1 MHIKFSNLKMI
12 IGSFAYASHNVLK
25 GYEISRRDD
34 LESFGYML
42 IFLAR
47 GGWKPWENSLKG
59 INNRK
64 ESDKIIIKIRLEMTE
79 ENLCK
84 GLPNEFIQYMKY
96 VKKLDFE
103 QEPNYQYLNSLFISI
118 LSKYE
123 MKKDLKFFWINQKS
137 KKKERALTS
146 NSERNNQRN
155 LVLKQKSKNDI
166 KSNYIK
172 RLYSKIKDSLNKNSS
187 NNIIQSTSYY
197 NRSNNNNWRNNTEKN
212 INFHIQIFNINKT
225 GINTNLIKRINSNN
239 NKKIEKI
246 NLTKLEQK
254 NYKQYINL
262 DIKNKNRNTKFNLFN
277 NYISI
282 FQNNKNSTNNQINNK
297 SFNNPI
303 KLDNNSISKNKN
315 VILYRN
321 LNYHN
326 KYLLKRKLGIK
337 RINFGLNNLNKEI
350 NDLSLQNSAKNF
362 NLTEK
367 IFYKPIFKKI

>member
-1 MHIKFSNLKMI
+1 M
-12 IGSFAYASHNVLK
+12 
-25 GYEISRRDD
+25 
-34 LESFGYML
+34 ESFGYML

-64 ESDKIIIKIRLEMTE
+64 ESDKIFIKIRLEMTE

-84 GLPNEFIQYMKY
+84 ELPNEFIQYMKY

-155 LVLKQKSKNDI
+155 IVLKQKSKNDI

-246 NLTKLEQK
+246 NLTKPEQK

-277 NYISI
+277 NYKFFRII
-282 FQNNKNSTNNQINNK
+282 KIVLI
-297 SFNNPI
+297 I
-303 KLDNNSISKNKN
+303 KLI
-315 VILYRN
+315 
-321 LNYHN
+321 
-326 KYLLKRKLGIK
+326 IK
-337 RINFGLNNLNKEI
+337 VLII
-350 NDLSLQNSAKNF
+350 Q
-362 NLTEK
+362 
-367 IFYKPIFKKI
+367 

>member
-246 NLTKLEQK
+246 NLTKPEQK

-277 NYISI
+277 NYKFFRII
-282 FQNNKNSTNNQINNK
+282 KIVLI
-297 SFNNPI
+297 I
-303 KLDNNSISKNKN
+303 KLI
-315 VILYRN
+315 
-321 LNYHN
+321 
-326 KYLLKRKLGIK
+326 IK
-337 RINFGLNNLNKEI
+337 VLII
-350 NDLSLQNSAKNF
+350 Q
-362 NLTEK
+362 
-367 IFYKPIFKKI
+367 